1 MYCLGAMNNKNKVDI
16 ILDGFD
22 CICSLM
28 TKLEM
33 LGDNLAYG
41 DYVIGYVD
49 EDDDTFYIEYFYDV
63 GEHGIAMYEPEEY
76 LED

>member
-1 MYCLGAMNNKNKVDI
+1 MYCLGVMNSKNKVDI
-16 ILDGFD
+16 ILDDFD

-28 TKLEM
+28 TKLDM

-41 DYVIGYVD
+41 DYIIGYVD
-49 EDDDTFYIEYFYDV
+49 EDDTFNIECFYVVDEY
-63 GEHGIAMYEPEEY
+63 GRAMYEPEEY